1 MIFLIFYFVFRIMY
15 IKPSYPTILK
25 LSIEFKLHCL
35 DLESWKCGPGEG
47 GGGRIRKCSATQR
60 GTEFRLCTL

>member
-1 MIFLIFYFVFRIMY
+1 MY

-35 DLESWKCGPGEG
+35 DLES
-47 GGGRIRKCSATQR
+47 
-60 GTEFRLCTL
+60 